1 MANTKKMSKQL
12 QRCWAIAMLIS
23 HCFYSSPPSWNQF
36 KSDCLDS
43 IQYGSLKA
51 NFIQLLTDRKSRCR
65 IPLSRQALNI
75 QWKLHYRTR
84 NINNTITRQNMPF
97 VIYNSVFLF
106 QMCHWC
112 LHRLLYMTNIDY
124 CINMN
129 ENDPLVILKELNTNL
144 SVQAKII
151 HLGSSVIQFESSDAA
166 WPGM

>member
-1 MANTKKMSKQL
+1 
-12 QRCWAIAMLIS
+12 
-23 HCFYSSPPSWNQF
+23 
-36 KSDCLDS
+36 
-43 IQYGSLKA
+43 
-51 NFIQLLTDRKSRCR
+51 
-65 IPLSRQALNI
+65 
-75 QWKLHYRTR
+75 
-84 NINNTITRQNMPF
+84 MPF

-166 WPGM
+166 